1 MINRMRFMKVPL
13 YKTSLFKPLTKEG
26 FRLLK
31 EPGWTQRTQLQT
43 CSTWNLLTGHWGEQ
57 LRISRGFED
66 QQMSS
71 ETHWL
76 PVDTVV
82 ELQQHRHA
90 ALNGAVGR
98 VAAASSHH
106 LHLAR
111 TASGAVGQAVA
122 LSYLSSKWE
131 GHFVRM
137 NTGCTRRHDEGS
149 RVRTVIPHSL
159 AKLITLMRLWQ
170 EPPSCFSSPTKTEE
184 VT

>member
-1 MINRMRFMKVPL
+1 MLN
-13 YKTSLFKPLTKEG
+13 
-26 FRLLK
+26 
-31 EPGWTQRTQLQT
+31 QT
-43 CSTWNLLTGHWGEQ
+43 HPMCTDGTWNFLTGHWGEQ

-76 PVDTVV
+76 SVNTVV

-90 ALNGAVGR
+90 ALNGTVGR
-98 VAAASSHH
+98 VAAASSRD
-106 LHLAR
+106 LHPAH
-111 TASGAVGQAVA
+111 TASGAVHQAVA
-122 LSYLSSKWE
+122 LIYLSSRWE
-131 GHFVRM
+131 WECYFLQM
-137 NTGCTRRHDEGS
+137 NAGCTHGHKERS
-149 RVRTVIPHSL
+149 RSPTAMPDSL